1 VSDALRVER
10 SEIGRPVTHET
21 GAKVDQ
27 LKLGFWIFLGSE
39 CVFFASLIGTYLSL
53 HGRQVSGP
61 GPLDVFNITLTTVS
75 SFVLLMS
82 SFTMVLAVSAIHN
95 ADVKAMRKWL
105 LYTSLLGLVFLGFQ
119 VFEFASFYHEG
130 LTLTGSIFGATFF
143 TLTGF
148 HGAHVAIGVLWLLS
162 VFGYSLKGG
171 ITPSSAVKVELAGLY
186 WHFVDI
192 VWIAI
197 FTVVYLLEVAR

>member
-1 VSDALRVER
+1 MSDALRMER
-10 SEIGRPVTHET
+10 SEIGHPVAHEA

-53 HGRQVSGP
+53 HGRQLSGP
-61 GPLDVFNITLTTVS
+61 SPLDVFNIPLTTVS

-82 SFTMVLAVSAIHN
+82 SFTMVLAVAAIQN

-105 LYTSLLGLVFLGFQ
+105 LYTSLLGIVFLAFQ
-119 VFEFASFYHEG
+119 VVEFATFYQEG
-130 LTLTGSIFGATFF
+130 LSLTGSIFGATFF

-148 HGAHVAIGVLWLLS
+148 HGMHVAIGVLWLLS

-171 ITPSSAVKVELAGLY
+171 ITPEKAVKIELVGLY
-186 WHFVDI
+186 WHFVDV

-197 FTVVYLLEVAR
+197 FTVVYLFEVAR

>member
-1 VSDALRVER
+1 MSDALRYGLT
-10 SEIGRPVTHET
+10 EIGHPSA
-21 GAKVDQ
+21 GDSAGKVDK

-39 CVFFASLIGTYLSL
+39 CVFFASLIGTYLAL
-53 HGRQVSGP
+53 RGRQVSGP
-61 GPLDVFNITLTTVS
+61 APMDIFDIPMTTVS

-82 SFTMVLAVSAIHN
+82 SFTMVLAVAAIQN

-105 LYTSLLGLVFLGFQ
+105 LSTALLGIVFLGFQ

-130 LTLTGSIFGATFF
+130 LSLTGGIFGATFF

-148 HGAHVAIGVLWLLS
+148 HGLHVAIGVLWLLS

-171 ITPSSAVKVELAGLY
+171 ITPEKAVKVELAGLY
-186 WHFVDI
+186 WHFVDV

-197 FTVVYLLEVAR
+197 FTVVYLFEVAR